1 MNPTRMLKAP
11 IPGENLVTD
20 TRNYSWHKPPQFPD
34 YDDAFEH
41 FLDAYIADKDA
52 LTSGVVMAES
62 GVSLTSI
69 VTTALLGM
77 VSSGKISPDMSLLLS
92 GPMYKMLKGTMDNL
106 GANYLTGFDTEDEIR
121 EFFGS
126 KGKTKKPKK
135 LSKEQEKQFKELQ
148 EEIEKTEIPAG
159 GLMGAPS
166 SKESVE
172 IPMENT
178 GSSLVEMPV
187 EEGEA

>member
-11 IPGENLVTD
+11 IPGENLTAS
-20 TRNYSWHKPPQFPD
+20 TRNYAWHKPPQFPE

-41 FLDAYIADKDA
+41 FLDEYISDKDA
-52 LTSGVVMAES
+52 LTSGIVMAES
-62 GVSLTSI
+62 GISLNSI

-77 VSSGKISPDMSLLLS
+77 VSNGKISPDMSIMLA

-106 GANYLTGFDTEDEIR
+106 GAKYLTGFDTEAEIK
-121 EFFGS
+121 EFFSG
-126 KGKTKKPKK
+126 KGETKKPKK

-148 EEIEKTEIPAG
+148 EEIEKTEIPTG
-159 GLMGAPS
+159 GLMGAQS
-166 SKESVE
+166 SEDSVE

-178 GSSLVEMPV
+178 GDSLIEMPV